1 MLDGIGGTGILSTM
15 KYVNIDQQ
23 LPRIGIRQQQAMG
36 LKTAMFQQKC
46 TGIMS
51 LLWLIWALVW

>member
-15 KYVNIDQQ
+15 KYVNIDQK

-36 LKTAMFQQKC
+36 LKKKKLRVYLMVPR
-46 TGIMS
+46 IPIR
-51 LLWLIWALVW
+51 L